1 MWLQYQ
7 YSADFTNLIRE
18 TEKLEGIKVNLKG
31 RLGIDVSF
39 RIKVI
44 RVMLEGTQ
52 ELCQCQLVVA
62 RLIHSFHILSVSIRD
77 KTPLGS
83 EDLLFVNPNTNMV
96 FVRNKQMSAG
106 RGLAAPHQKYIRQWL
121 SDCILTGRT

>member
-7 YSADFTNLIRE
+7 YSADFTIRE

-62 RLIHSFHILSVSIRD
+62 RLIHSFHILSSLDTR
-77 KTPLGS
+77 
-83 EDLLFVNPNTNMV
+83 
-96 FVRNKQMSAG
+96 
-106 RGLAAPHQKYIRQWL
+106 
-121 SDCILTGRT
+121 